1 MQLPIPD
8 RVAAG
13 AALAEELSDY
23 RARDDVILLALPRGG
38 VPVAYEIASALNVR
52 LDLVLVRKL
61 GLPFHDELAMG
72 AIASGGVRV
81 MNEEVVRAYSVSDE
95 DIETVAAKEQAELD
109 RRNRA
114 YRGDRPLPD
123 LKGQCVI
130 LVDDGIATG
139 ATMLAAIDAVR
150 QQQVAELK
158 VAVPVAPSDT
168 IARLSKQAD
177 EVICLATP
185 EPFYAIGGWYA
196 EFGQVSDEEV
206 LELIQRAWKREEER
220 VSSRQ
225 T

>member
-13 AALAEELSDY
+13 AALAEELSGY

-95 DIETVAAKEQAELD
+95 DIETVVAKEQAELD

-206 LELIQRAWKREEER
+206 LELIQRAWKSEEER
-220 VSSRQ
+220 ASSRQ